1 MVSEASNG
9 TDCKYFSHSSFV
21 SVALNVCYDCCKILK
36 PILKVCVKKHV
47 LNVSF
52 FVGPFC
58 VISFVPKYRLLLFC
72 FFLLD
77 PVLQFLLSNIQDSKL
92 SSVSAS
98 AIESLCMSCYLQMT
112 KYFDVLAQV
121 KNW

>member
-1 MVSEASNG
+1 M
-9 TDCKYFSHSSFV
+9 SFE
-21 SVALNVCYDCCKILK
+21 
-36 PILKVCVKKHV
+36 
-47 LNVSF
+47 
-52 FVGPFC
+52 
-58 VISFVPKYRLLLFC
+58 PKYRLLLFC

-98 AIESLCMSCYLQMT
+98 AIESLCMSCYQQMT

>member
-1 MVSEASNG
+1 MLVFCGPLLCHFVRTQIS
-9 TDCKYFSHSSFV
+9 SSF
-21 SVALNVCYDCCKILK
+21 IL
-36 PILKVCVKKHV
+36 
-47 LNVSF
+47 
-52 FVGPFC
+52 FV
-58 VISFVPKYRLLLFC
+58 

-77 PVLQFLLSNIQDSKL
+77 PVLQFLLANIQDSKL

-98 AIESLCMSCYLQMT
+98 AIESLCMSCYQQMT

>member
-1 MVSEASNG
+1 MLV
-9 TDCKYFSHSSFV
+9 
-21 SVALNVCYDCCKILK
+21 
-36 PILKVCVKKHV
+36 
-47 LNVSF
+47 F

-72 FFLLD
+72 FFFLLD
-77 PVLQFLLSNIQDSKL
+77 PVLQFLLANIQDSKL

>member
-1 MVSEASNG
+1 M
-9 TDCKYFSHSSFV
+9 
-21 SVALNVCYDCCKILK
+21 SVALNVCYDYSKILK
-36 PILKVCVKKHV
+36 PILIVCVKKHV
-47 LNVSF
+47 FCGPLLCHFVRTQISSSF
-52 FVGPFC
+52 
-58 VISFVPKYRLLLFC
+58 IL

>member
-1 MVSEASNG
+1 M
-9 TDCKYFSHSSFV
+9 
-21 SVALNVCYDCCKILK
+21 SVALNVCYDYCKILK
-36 PILKVCVKKHV
+36 PILMVCVKNHV
-47 LNVSF
+47 LNVIFCVSFLSYPNIVFFYFVF
-52 FVGPFC
+52 FV
-58 VISFVPKYRLLLFC
+58 
-72 FFLLD
+72 LLD
-77 PVLQFLLSNIQDSKL
+77 PVLQFLLANIQDSKL